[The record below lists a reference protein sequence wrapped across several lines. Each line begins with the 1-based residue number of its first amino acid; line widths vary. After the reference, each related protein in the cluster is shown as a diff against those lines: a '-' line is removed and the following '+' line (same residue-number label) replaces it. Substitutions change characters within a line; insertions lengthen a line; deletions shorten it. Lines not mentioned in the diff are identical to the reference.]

1 MGGYEIATS
10 YNFDK
15 ARRIADNAHDIAE
28 IQKIINDYR
37 QGRRIDRQKAAEI
50 IGRLNVKGIAI
61 AGFNSP
67 LNPGWVSFQNAT
79 DEQLANNMNITLLY
93 LSGKMTAEGLKDLVK
108 GEKNNADP

>member
-1 MGGYEIATS
+1 MA
-10 YNFDK
+10 NFETADK

-37 QGRRIDRQKAAEI
+37 QGRGIDRQKATEI
-50 IGRLNVKGIAI
+50 IRRLNMKDIAI

-79 DEQLANNMNITLLY
+79 DEQLVNNMNITLLY
-93 LSGKMTAEGLKDLVK
+93 LSCKMTAEGLNDLVK
-108 GEKNNADP
+108 EDKNDAAT

>member
-1 MGGYEIATS
+1 MA
-10 YNFDK
+10 NFKTADK

-37 QGRRIDRQKAAEI
+37 QGRGIDRQKTMEI
-50 IGRLNVKGIAI
+50 IGRLNMKDIAI

-79 DEQLANNMNITLLY
+79 DEQLVNNMNITLLY
-93 LSGKMTAEGLKDLVK
+93 LSSKMTAEDLKDLVK
-108 GEKNNADP
+108 GADT

>member
-1 MGGYEIATS
+1 ME
-10 YNFDK
+10 NFEAANQ
-15 ARRIADNAHDIAE
+15 ARRIADNAHDIVE

-37 QGRRIDRQKAAEI
+37 QGRGINRQKVTEI
-50 IGRLNVKGIAI
+50 IGRLNMKDIAI

-108 GEKNNADP
+108 GDKNVAAT

>member
-1 MGGYEIATS
+1 MAT
-10 YNFDK
+10 FETTDK

-37 QGRRIDRQKAAEI
+37 QGRRIDRQKVAEI
-50 IGRLNVKGIAI
+50 IGRLNMKDIVI

-93 LSGKMTAEGLKDLVK
+93 LSGKMTAEGLKELVI
-108 GEKNNADP
+108 GDNNHTGA

>member
-1 MGGYEIATS
+1 MATYETA
-10 YNFDK
+10 DK

-28 IQKIINDYR
+28 IQKILNDYR
-37 QGRRIDRQKAAEI
+37 QGRRIDRQKVAEI
-50 IGRLNVKGIAI
+50 IGRLNMKDIAI

-93 LSGKMTAEGLKDLVK
+93 LSGKMTAEGLRVLVK
-108 GEKNNADP
+108 GDKNDAHT

>member
-1 MGGYEIATS
+1 MATYETA
-10 YNFDK
+10 DK

-28 IQKIINDYR
+28 IQKILNDYR
-37 QGRRIDRQKAAEI
+37 QGRRIDRQKVAEI
-50 IGRLNVKGIAI
+50 IGHLNMKDIAI

-93 LSGKMTAEGLKDLVK
+93 LSGKMTAEGLRVLVK
-108 GEKNNADP
+108 GDKNDAHT

>member
-1 MGGYEIATS
+1 MDTFETA
-10 YNFDK
+10 DK
-15 ARRIADNAHDIAE
+15 ARRIADNAHDIDE

-50 IGRLNVKGIAI
+50 IVRLNMKDIAI

-108 GEKNNADP
+108 EDKNDAHF